1 MTRRGMRAITTDGP
15 MWLPDLN
22 DHDAS
27 LVGQHQNAVKRFL
40 RYDDPTGLDRFRDVV
55 VAGHRL
61 ETRLRQLEALGL
73 TDELSYESI
82 YEDPK

>member
-1 MTRRGMRAITTDGP
+1 MSRRAMRAITADGP
-15 MWLPDLN
+15 MWLRNLD

-40 RYDDPTGLDRFRDVV
+40 RYDDPSALTPFHNVD

-61 ETRLRQLEALGL
+61 ETGLRQLEALGL

-82 YEDPK
+82 YEDPS

>member
-1 MTRRGMRAITTDGP
+1 
-15 MWLPDLN
+15 MWLRDLD

-40 RYDDPTGLDRFRDVV
+40 RYDDPSDLDRFRDVV